1 MKKGVFQSVVVIL
14 LAALLLFALSF
25 ALRGVAARNAEAVQM
40 HTFRALLPGSSTF
53 EAEPYTGEDT
63 SIRSVFK
70 GETGFVVEVTNA
82 GYADEITLLVGVSSD
97 GSVTGLVVK
106 DMHETWGLGM
116 KALTDWR
123 YLAQY
128 LHTTGDA
135 QIGTDVDALT
145 GATVTS
151 KAITRCVNSAVAVV
165 SGADAESSATSWGG

>member
-1 MKKGVFQSVVVIL
+1 MKKGVFQGVIAIL
-14 LAALLLFALSF
+14 LAALALFALSF
-25 ALRGVAARNAEAVQM
+25 ALKGVAERNAEAVKL

-53 EAEPYTGEDT
+53 EAEPYAGEDT
-63 SIRSVFK
+63 SIRSVCK
-70 GETGFVVEVTNA
+70 GETGFVVEVTTA
-82 GYADEITLLVGVSSD
+82 GYADEITMLVGVSSD

-165 SGADAESSATSWGG
+165 TGTDAESSATSWGG